1 MSTGEKHGEK
11 KLRKLREEEDVSKSK
26 VRFRNYYWTGREER
40 DRKRGR
46 RVRWKIVAGIKVY
59 RSFSEI
65 TEMHTYIYI
74 HVCIGCGYI
83 RVYQINNFNGRIVY
97 TLACDQTTWRGDA
110 SCGILERPIDLVGYE
125 SPTAAMT
132 AAGARL

>member
-1 MSTGEKHGEK
+1 MC
-11 KLRKLREEEDVSKSK
+11 
-26 VRFRNYYWTGREER
+26 
-40 DRKRGR
+40 
-46 RVRWKIVAGIKVY
+46 
-59 RSFSEI
+59 
-65 TEMHTYIYI
+65 IYI

-110 SCGILERPIDLVGYE
+110 SYGILERPIDLVGYE

-132 AAGARL
+132 AAGVRL

>member
-1 MSTGEKHGEK
+1 MENLYIYIYQEVQFHASYVTRRVGERSIVSTGEKHGEK

-65 TEMHTYIYI
+65 TEMHTYIYMYISDVDIYVYIKLIISTEGSCI
-74 HVCIGCGYI
+74 H
-83 RVYQINNFNGRIVY
+83 
-97 TLACDQTTWRGDA
+97 
-110 SCGILERPIDLVGYE
+110 
-125 SPTAAMT
+125 
-132 AAGARL
+132 

>member
-65 TEMHTYIYI
+65 TEMHTHIYIYMYVSDVDIYVYIKLIISTEGSCI
-74 HVCIGCGYI
+74 H
-83 RVYQINNFNGRIVY
+83 
-97 TLACDQTTWRGDA
+97 
-110 SCGILERPIDLVGYE
+110 
-125 SPTAAMT
+125 
-132 AAGARL
+132 